1 MSEWIETT
9 VGELVNLG
17 IIESPKDGNH
27 GGIHPKSSDYIKIG
41 VPFIMASDLRNG
53 LVDYNSC
60 SFISNKQASIL
71 KKGKAK
77 AGDILLSHKATIGRT
92 AIVQESNFPITIL
105 TPQITYY
112 RVIDEQKLNNKY
124 LKYYFDSPYFQNI
137 FLSWAGSGS
146 TRAYLGIT
154 EQLKLPILLPDIER
168 QNKIVKYLSALDNK
182 IQLNTQTNQ
191 TLEQIA
197 QAIYKSWFVDY
208 EPTRAKAAVLAAGGS
223 RADAENAAMTAIS
236 GKSAA
241 ELAALAQNHPVR
253 YQQLADLAAAFPA
266 ALVPTD
272 DFGEIPEGWEICTLK
287 ECSRKIQNGGT
298 PKRGNAEFWDDGT
311 IPWLSSGEVC
321 NNKILIKSKEF
332 ITQSGLDNSSAKL
345 VPSHSTLVA
354 IYASPTAGKCSFCAF
369 ESTTNQ
375 AVCAV
380 VPKSGY
386 QYFNYFYLQR
396 QEQYYVSQASGSA
409 QQNIS
414 KKIVEETPI
423 FQPTKEILGAF
434 NKIIQPIMD
443 KQISNLIENSKL
455 EETRD
460 SLLPKLI
467 NNELKRE

>member
-1 MSEWIETT
+1 M
-9 VGELVNLG
+9 NN
-17 IIESPKDGNH
+17 ESRITD
-27 GGIHPKSSDYIKIG
+27 I
-41 VPFIMASDLRNG
+41 
-53 LVDYNSC
+53 VDFNPPR
-60 SFISNKQASIL
+60 KL
-71 KKGKAK
+71 KKGQIAPFIDMAALPTNERDIVEITEKAFTGGAK
-77 AGDILLSHKATIGRT
+77 FRNGDTLFARITPCLENGKTGKVSNLSDEVIGHGSTEFIVMT
-92 AIVQESNFPITIL
+92 AKDSE
-105 TPQITYY
+105 
-112 RVIDEQKLNNKY
+112 IDEDYVYY
-124 LKYYFDSPYFQNI
+124 LARLPEFRKFAQMRMTGTSGRQRVSWQDLAEFTFAFPEPEKRKAAGV
-137 FLSWAGSGS
+137 FLK
-146 TRAYLGIT
+146 TI
-154 EQLKLPILLPDIER
+154 D
-168 QNKIVKYLSALDNK
+168 DK

-197 QAIYKSWFVDY
+197 QTIYKSWFVEY

-223 RADAENAAMTAIS
+223 KAEAETAAMTAIS
-236 GKSAA
+236 GKTAA
-241 ELAALAQNHPVR
+241 ELAALAQNNPAR
-253 YQQLADLAAAFPA
+253 YQKLADLAASFPA
-266 ALVPTD
+266 VLTPTD
-272 DFGEIPEGWEICTLK
+272 DFGEIPAGWEVCTLK

-298 PKRGNAEFWDDGT
+298 PKRGNTEFWDDGT

-423 FQPTKEILGAF
+423 FQPTKEILSVF
-434 NKIIQPIMD
+434 NKIIQPIMN
-443 KQISNLIENSKL
+443 KQISNLIENNKL

-460 SLLPKLI
+460 SLLPKLL
-467 NNELKRE
+467 NGELKQQA

>member
-1 MSEWIETT
+1 M
-9 VGELVNLG
+9 NN
-17 IIESPKDGNH
+17 ESRITD
-27 GGIHPKSSDYIKIG
+27 I
-41 VPFIMASDLRNG
+41 
-53 LVDYNSC
+53 VDFNPPR
-60 SFISNKQASIL
+60 KL
-71 KKGKAK
+71 KKGQIAPFIDMAALPTNERDIVEITEKAFTGGAK
-77 AGDILLSHKATIGRT
+77 FRNGDTLFARITPCLENGKTGKVSNLSDEVIGHGSTEFIVMT
-92 AIVQESNFPITIL
+92 AKDSE
-105 TPQITYY
+105 
-112 RVIDEQKLNNKY
+112 IDEDYVYY
-124 LKYYFDSPYFQNI
+124 LARLPEFRKFAQMRMTGTSGRQRVSWQDLAEFTFAFPEPEKRKAAGV
-137 FLSWAGSGS
+137 FLK
-146 TRAYLGIT
+146 TI
-154 EQLKLPILLPDIER
+154 DD
-168 QNKIVKYLSALDNK
+168 KIR
-182 IQLNTQTNQ
+182 LNTQTNQ

-208 EPTRAKAAVLAAGGS
+208 EPTCAKAAVLAAGGS
-223 RADAENAAMTAIS
+223 MAEAETAAMTAIS
-236 GKSAA
+236 GKTAA
-241 ELAALAQNHPVR
+241 DLAAPAQNHPAR

-266 ALVPTD
+266 ALTPTEN
-272 DFGEIPEGWEICTLK
+272 FGEIPEGWEICTLK

>member
-1 MSEWIETT
+1 MSNQNFISASEYCDSVRDGTHDSPKKTECGIKLVTSKNIIGGYLDLTSAYFISESDAANINKRSKVDINDVLLSMIGT
-9 VGELVNLG
+9 VGEVALISEQPNFVIKNVGLFKNNDEKKAKWLYYYLRSREAQHLIKERLKGTTQQYIPLG
-17 IIESPKDGNH
+17 E
-27 GGIHPKSSDYIKIG
+27 
-41 VPFIMASDLRNG
+41 LRN
-53 LVDYNSC
+53 
-60 SFISNKQASIL
+60 
-71 KKGKAK
+71 
-77 AGDILLSHKATIGRT
+77 
-92 AIVQESNFPITIL
+92 
-105 TPQITYY
+105 
-112 RVIDEQKLNNKY
+112 
-124 LKYYFDSPYFQNI
+124 
-137 FLSWAGSGS
+137 
-146 TRAYLGIT
+146 
-154 EQLKLPILLPDIER
+154 LPILQPKNSEHLEKTVD
-168 QNKIVKYLSALDNK
+168 YLSALDDK
-182 IQLNTQTNQ
+182 IRLNTQTNQ

-208 EPTRAKAAVLAAGGS
+208 EPTCAKAAVLAAGGS
-223 RADAENAAMTAIS
+223 MAEAETAAMTAIS
-236 GKSAA
+236 GKTAA
-241 ELAALAQNHPVR
+241 DLAALAQNHPAR